1 MSHGQFAQKTD
12 RKFYVVEFI
21 QRIFN
26 NFVHNKTNIFS
37 ENVLLYIQQIKQMVK
52 LPADRDPV
60 GFPRAERNGVF
71 VGRLRNHRLK
81 IYEIIISEVRQYGRF
96 TVKAHL

>member
-26 NFVHNKTNIFS
+26 NFVNNKTNIFS
-37 ENVLLYIQQIKQMVK
+37 ENVLLYI
-52 LPADRDPV
+52 
-60 GFPRAERNGVF
+60 
-71 VGRLRNHRLK
+71 
-81 IYEIIISEVRQYGRF
+81 
-96 TVKAHL
+96 

>member
-1 MSHGQFAQKTD
+1 
-12 RKFYVVEFI
+12 
-21 QRIFN
+21 
-26 NFVHNKTNIFS
+26 
-37 ENVLLYIQQIKQMVK
+37 MVK